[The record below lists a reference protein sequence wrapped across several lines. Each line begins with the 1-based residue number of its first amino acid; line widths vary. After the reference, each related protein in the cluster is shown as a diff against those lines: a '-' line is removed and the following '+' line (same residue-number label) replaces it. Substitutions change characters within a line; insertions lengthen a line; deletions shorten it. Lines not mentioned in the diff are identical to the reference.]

1 MEITAAN
8 TSLTAME
15 KITALHT
22 GPAAMEQK
30 KATTRD
36 MTLKKRA
43 TIRATTRV
51 MALKKR
57 ATTRVMKMATNM
69 EKITAVMTRDTTRAT
84 TRTMATVKITAMTR
98 GMAMTRVMATEDYW
112 MSSNRHL

>member
-22 GPAAMEQK
+22 GPAAMEQTK
-30 KATTRD
+30 TTTKATTRV

-43 TIRATTRV
+43 TTRV
-51 MALKKR
+51 MTLKKR

-112 MSSNRHL
+112 MSSNRH